1 MREQR
6 KLELKFQSISKFPCI
21 THVQVSKSWS
31 YSSFEKGFDGWS
43 TSTFLRDD
51 GSAYSKNGGATGPA
65 SAAHGSHYVY
75 CETATPNHPNKI
87 FDMSKKVPYAPVQ
100 ILIGLEF
107 KYHMYGGTIGTATLE
122 VYNGTSWISAWT
134 KSGNLGAK
142 WQQASVIVAGG
153 ATALRFKYAGG
164 VGPDGNFALD
174 ELHATYESVS
184 CQLH

>member
-75 CETATPNHPNKI
+75 CETATPNHPSKI
-87 FDMSKKVPYAPVQ
+87 FEISKIVDAGSVSRLVFQ
-100 ILIGLEF
+100 
-107 KYHMYGGTIGTATLE
+107 YHMYGSTIGTATLE
-122 VYNGTSWISAWT
+122 AYTGTSWISAWT
-134 KSGNLGAK
+134 KSGSIGTT
-142 WQQASVIVAGG
+142 WQKASVDMAGG
-153 ATALRFKYAGG
+153 ATVLRFKYTGG

-174 ELHATYESVS
+174 AINATGEFLSYGNN
-184 CQLH
+184 